1 MKRILSM
8 GLALLMLLSAVCVPV
23 SASMPD
29 NPHPYDHEG
38 YIRPGDKFRPYD
50 ALTRAENNTAN
61 TAQAFENAL
70 SFITTRFVDICG
82 TTEFSNKF
90 FI

>member
-8 GLALLMLLSAVCVPV
+8 GLALLMLLGAVCIPV

-50 ALTRAENNTAN
+50 AL
-61 TAQAFENAL
+61 
-70 SFITTRFVDICG
+70 
-82 TTEFSNKF
+82 
-90 FI
+90 